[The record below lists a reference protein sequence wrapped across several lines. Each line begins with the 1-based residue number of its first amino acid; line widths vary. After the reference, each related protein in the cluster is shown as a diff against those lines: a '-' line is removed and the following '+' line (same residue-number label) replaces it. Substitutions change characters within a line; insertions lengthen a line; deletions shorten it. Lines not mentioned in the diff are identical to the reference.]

1 MHVDFAVDNPSLITV
16 HFRDLVHASNG
27 DRRRVRDLQNAYI
40 DIWVRV
46 LAGDDLEW
54 AESKIPRA
62 AVHAVLG
69 LINSTP
75 HSGRVRRD
83 EMVPI
88 LVSMSAAAL
97 AAARRFAR

>member
-1 MHVDFAVDNPSLITV
+1 MHVNFAVDNQSLISV

-27 DRRRVRDLQNAYI
+27 DRRRVRDLQNAYV

-46 LAGDDLEW
+46 LAADDTDW
-54 AESKIPRA
+54 AASKTARA

-75 HSGRVRRD
+75 HSGRARRD
-83 EMVPI
+83 DLVPM
-88 LVSMSAAAL
+88 LHSMSAAAL
-97 AAARRFAR
+97 VAARGLPR